1 MEKLILELIVNI
13 LSDNKQL
20 MRIAIR
26 QRAKFEGWLKFE
38 LANRIEKL
46 GFNEVE
52 IETKVE
58 WRRNRPDI
66 SFYEEDDFYRI
77 ELKTCNTSWKI
88 NGISKKG
95 KPITDNIKG
104 VINDAKKLNS
114 NYGIVAFVMFPI
126 PKNDIRWKP
135 YIERIKEETKIEID
149 YKLNCKIL
157 AMEIDDSNTC
167 DLLVCSFMSRK
178 FNNWY

>member
-1 MEKLILELIVNI
+1 
-13 LSDNKQL
+13 

-46 GFNEVE
+46 GFDNVE
-52 IETKVE
+52 LETKQD
-58 WRRNRPDI
+58 RKRDRPDI
-66 SFYEEDDFYRI
+66 SFSKEFDFYRI
-77 ELKTCNTSWKI
+77 ELKTCNTSWRI
-88 NGISKKG
+88 DGITSKG

-104 VINDAKKLNS
+104 IINDAKKLNS

-135 YIERIKEETKIEID
+135 YIERIKEKTGIEID
-149 YKLNCKIL
+149 YEQNCKIL
-157 AMEIDDSNTC
+157 EMEIDETNTC
-167 DLLVCSFMSRK
+167 DILVCIFMSRI
-178 FNNWY
+178 FHNWY

>member
-1 MEKLILELIVNI
+1 MDKLILEQIVDI

-46 GFNEVE
+46 GFDEVE
-52 IETKVE
+52 LETKIE

-66 SFYEEDDFYRI
+66 SFVVEDELYRI

-88 NGISKKG
+88 KGISKKG

-104 VINDAKKLNS
+104 IINDAKKLNS

-126 PKNDIRWKP
+126 PKKDFRWKL

-149 YKLNCKIL
+149 YEQNCKIL
-157 AMEIDDSNTC
+157 EMQIDDTNTC
-167 DLLVCSFMSRK
+167 DFLVCSFMSRK
-178 FNNWY
+178 FNIWY

>member
-1 MEKLILELIVNI
+1 
-13 LSDNKQL
+13 

-88 NGISKKG
+88 NGISKK
-95 KPITDNIKG
+95 
-104 VINDAKKLNS
+104 A
-114 NYGIVAFVMFPI
+114 NYY
-126 PKNDIRWKP
+126 R
-135 YIERIKEETKIEID
+135 
-149 YKLNCKIL
+149 
-157 AMEIDDSNTC
+157 
-167 DLLVCSFMSRK
+167 
-178 FNNWY
+178 

>member
-1 MEKLILELIVNI
+1 LEKLILEQIVNI

-26 QRAKFEGWLKFE
+26 QREKFEGWLKFE

-88 NGISKKG
+88 DGISKKG

-104 VINDAKKLNS
+104 VTNDAKKLNS

-167 DLLVCSFMSRK
+167 DLLVCLFMSRK